1 MSTPELQRQHQWMGK
16 ADRENSIDPN
26 SSQAATANWSDG
38 NRRVALPREEHI
50 NCFSSTKFSVLKS
63 CIQRRFYELTRS
75 YLVTYVYILMKMCNN
90 DNRKRGQ
97 EFEGEEGVRRKFG
110 GKKGGEGVIQLN

>member
-1 MSTPELQRQHQWMGK
+1 MSTSELQRQHQWTGK
-16 ADRENSIDPN
+16 TDRDNSIDPN

-50 NCFSSTKFSVLKS
+50 NCSSSTKFSVLKS

-97 EFEGEEGVRRKFG
+97 EFEGEEGVRRKSG
-110 GKKGGEGVIQLN
+110 EKKGGRE